1 MAPDQRREGR
11 PRKRS
16 CPGLILACDIAAS
29 TSAGAVE
36 ELSTRTLDKDGDDAD
51 WGIRGAS
58 PCGSLGCPD
67 SRSCLDV
74 GPLFNTGSTHVPP
87 AAYNT
92 GFVGYWVG
100 WCGLFPVWVLG
111 WRTCLRLFRSGD
123 DTSRAELAGL
133 LFPVVG
139 GAVTQLIPN
148 RRAIDPGVAAVMVA
162 SAAVNAPLEE
172 LLWRGLFLEMF
183 PDDLVRGAVWPLAG
197 FALWHLA
204 PQVMPSHDVSVL
216 PTATSAAGKGCG
228 S

>member
-1 MAPDQRREGR
+1 MVMMRTGASEGR
-11 PRKRS
+11 RRVAVLAVPIAVPAS
-16 CPGLILACDIAAS
+16 MWALFSILARRMS
-29 TSAGAVE
+29 
-36 ELSTRTLDKDGDDAD
+36 
-51 WGIRGAS
+51 
-58 PCGSLGCPD
+58 
-67 SRSCLDV
+67 
-74 GPLFNTGSTHVPP
+74 PP

-111 WRTCLRLFRSGD
+111 WRTCLRLFISGD
-123 DTSRAELAGL
+123 DASRAELAGL

-139 GAVTQLIPN
+139 GAITQLIPN